1 MEGKADTP
9 SEKEVAVVTGG
20 NRGIGLE
27 ICRQLASKGITVVLT
42 ARDETRGIEAVSALG
57 MHNVVFHQLEV
68 GDQSSAASLADFV
81 RHKFGKLDILV
92 NNAAILGT
100 SMDVRDQES
109 FHKELEGRV
118 GMERIKWI
126 REHTSEPY
134 KKAEE
139 CLKTNYHGTKN
150 VTEKLLPLLQLSRH
164 GRIINISSYFG
175 LLRYFSGEDLKQ
187 ELNNVNTLSKERLD
201 NLSELFLR
209 DFRNGQLEPHGW
221 PAEGTCPAYKVSKAL
236 ANAYSRILAREHPT
250 LSVNCV
256 HPGFV
261 STDINLHSGDL
272 TCEQGA
278 RGALMLALMPKG
290 GMTGTYLDRT
300 EVASFM

>member
-1 MEGKADTP
+1 MYI
-9 SEKEVAVVTGG
+9 
-20 NRGIGLE
+20 NLE
-27 ICRQLASKGITVVLT
+27 IK
-42 ARDETRGIEAVSALG
+42 
-57 MHNVVFHQLEV
+57 
-68 GDQSSAASLADFV
+68 
-81 RHKFGKLDILV
+81 
-92 NNAAILGT
+92 
-100 SMDVRDQES
+100 
-109 FHKELEGRV
+109 
-118 GMERIKWI
+118 
-126 REHTSEPY
+126 Y
-134 KKAEE
+134 
-139 CLKTNYHGTKN
+139 
-150 VTEKLLPLLQLSRH
+150 
-164 GRIINISSYFG
+164 SYFTKPNN
-175 LLRYFSGEDLKQ
+175 LSVMLQYFSGEDLKQ
-187 ELNNVNTLSKERLD
+187 ELDNVNTLSKERLD

-300 EVASFM
+300 EIASFM